1 MRLVRLGG
9 VASICAL
16 AAATTLACAGPRRGG
31 EQRESDTARADRTA
45 EDRGH
50 IEALE
55 REARALATTTGCD
68 RADACRAA
76 PLGWRA
82 CGGPRD
88 FVVYCAASTDTAA
101 LFAKLRELELAERA
115 YNERAGLMSTC
126 EMRLPPVVSLSG
138 GSCRAG
144 AP

>member
-1 MRLVRLGG
+1 VPPVRRLAALG
-9 VASICAL
+9 AL
-16 AAATTLACAGPRRGG
+16 AAVSALACAGPRRGS
-31 EQRESDTARADRTA
+31 EQREADTAQVDRAADDRA
-45 EDRGH
+45 H
-50 IEALE
+50 IETLE

-68 RADACRAA
+68 RAHACRSA

-88 FVVYCAASTDTAA
+88 FVVYCAATTDTAA
-101 LFAKLRELELAERA
+101 LFAKLRALELAERA
-115 YNERAGLMSTC
+115 YNQRAGLMSTC

-138 GSCRAG
+138 GACRAA